1 MCFEIAKITF
11 SRADVECIPLKQVEG
26 KQWNWVLRHFIQIKA
41 QKEKIKKK
49 KRMRQM
55 EIV

>member
-26 KQWNWVLRHFIQIKA
+26 KQWNRVLRHFIQIKA